1 MKITFKQEG
10 YNSVDMTLNL
20 EELDTV
26 LDNIGEDQIENV
38 SVTIKKPEA
47 YNGKED

>member
-10 YNSVDMTLNL
+10 YNSVVMTLSP

-26 LDNIGEDQIENV
+26 LDMIGEDQIADIA
-38 SVTIKKPEA
+38 VTIKNPEA
-47 YNGKED
+47 DNGEED

>member
-10 YNSVDMTLNL
+10 YNLVAMTLSP

-26 LDNIGEDQIENV
+26 LDMIGADQIAEV
-38 SVTIKKPEA
+38 EVTIKKPEA
-47 YNGKED
+47 DNGEEN